1 MNVELGI
8 AGIISAALALGHETI
23 GLVWVLPNLTEE
35 RVPRTPFGP
44 QSMTVAMIRI
54 TWHIVGVFALSV
66 GGLLLTLALREAVDP
81 MTVFLRWLAAMWLAA
96 TAMALWVAGVRPNN
110 LRNLL
115 RLPVPLLWVLIAVLL
130 WKASV

>member
-8 AGIISAALALGHETI
+8 AGIISAALALGHETL
-23 GLVWVLPNLTEE
+23 GLVWILPNLKEE
-35 RVPRTPFGP
+35 RFPRTPFGP

-54 TWHIVGVFALSV
+54 SWHIVGVFALSV
-66 GGLLLTLALREAVDP
+66 GGLLLTLALREAADP
-81 MTVFLRWLAAMWLAA
+81 MTVLLRWLAAMWLAA
-96 TAMALWVAGVRPNN
+96 TAMALWVVRPNN
-110 LRNLL
+110 LRKLL